1 MNFGLKY
8 YIILKCSIMK
18 RIASITMMPMFFTQ
32 NLSYQIIFVIIL
44 NSNLLFRYLKFNQIP
59 IMTSLFNIINCFLS
73 FYDLSLNIICLVE
86 LIQKGDALNNHVI
99 WLVHIELNLC
109 SAVTVGQAKL
119 GLVRC
124 CYNKKAII
132 ITFICINNLEIFHK
146 SFIPQDV

>member
-1 MNFGLKY
+1 
-8 YIILKCSIMK
+8 MK

-44 NSNLLFRYLKFNQIP
+44 NSNLLFRYLANLIKSP
-59 IMTSLFNIINCFLS
+59 SWHLYSTLS
-73 FYDLSLNIICLVE
+73 TAFYLFYDLSLNIICLVE
-86 LIQKGDALNNHVI
+86 LIQKGDALNNHVV
-99 WLVHIELNLC
+99 WLVHVELNLC

-124 CYNKKAII
+124 CYNKKVII
-132 ITFICINNLEIFHK
+132 ITFICINDLEIFHK